1 MLALSWNLA
10 GGGFVQ
16 TLNVRVVRVYG
27 SSASVHG
34 VLSNQNSPI
43 PLTDLA
49 PAGQPRPGQVYAPGQ
64 LRGPRLSGRF
74 ADGKVGEFP
83 LADRTSLGRHP
94 NNTLRLVDREVSK
107 EHCVVERMG
116 STYLLR
122 DLNSSN
128 GTFVN
133 GRKIKELRL
142 RDGDEI
148 ALGNSRLVFHSG
160 DGMTAGH
167 TTNSAGVTVVASAQ
181 SMPAFLAT
189 VAQMESAEFRPA
201 DKLNDLDTLRQD
213 YEKLRIANEF
223 HRLVGMERDL
233 KSLLDKILK
242 VAFQLLQADNAVV
255 FLADEDQNMDPQA
268 VLRRKEDEKAEVVVS
283 DTVLKRVAETRSAV
297 LTADAILDSRFSS
310 SESIVAQGIRSA
322 MAVPLISKGVLRG
335 VLFCDTRERTNAF
348 SEKDLKV
355 LSGIASQA
363 AIALENAELA
373 QKIEKEAI
381 ARAELSRFL
390 APAVAEAVVSG
401 KVELLR
407 VGRLAEV
414 TVIFADIRGFTSMA
428 EAESPQDTVAMLNL
442 FFTAMANLIFKHEGN
457 LDKFIGDCVMATW
470 GPPITHP
477 DDASRAL
484 RCALEMLDAI
494 NEMNAQRE
502 AQGKKPIEVGI
513 GVNTGQAVVG
523 YIGSSDRH
531 EFTAIG
537 DSVNTSSRLC
547 GLAKGGEILASEATI
562 RRAGPGFRVEP
573 VSVLQVKGKEKGV
586 PTFRILSVN

>member
-1 MLALSWNLA
+1 MKPAWPRENWP
-10 GGGFVQ
+10 V
-16 TLNVRVVRVYG
+16 
-27 SSASVHG
+27 
-34 VLSNQNSPI
+34 SP
-43 PLTDLA
+43 
-49 PAGQPRPGQVYAPGQ
+49 
-64 LRGPRLSGRF
+64 
-74 ADGKVGEFP
+74 
-83 LADRTSLGRHP
+83 
-94 NNTLRLVDREVSK
+94 
-107 EHCVVERMG
+107 
-116 STYLLR
+116 

-133 GRKIKELRL
+133 GRKVRELRL

-148 ALGNSRLVFHSG
+148 ALGNSRLVFH
-160 DGMTAGH
+160 DGNAPGGQAS
-167 TTNSAGVTVVASAQ
+167 SAGVTVVASAQ

-189 VAQMESAEFRPA
+189 VAQQESNEFRPA
-201 DKLNDLDTLRQD
+201 DKLSDLETLRQD

-223 HRLVGMERDL
+223 HRLVGGERDL
-233 KSLLDKILK
+233 KALLDKILK
-242 VAFQLLQADNAVV
+242 VAFELLAADNGVI
-255 FLADEDQNMDPQA
+255 FLAGENNTLTPQA
-268 VLRRKEDEKAEVVVS
+268 IHKRKTDGGDVVVS
-283 DTVLKRVAETRSAV
+283 DTVLKRVVDTRSAV

-373 QKIEKEAI
+373 KKVEQEAVT
-381 ARAELSRFL
+381 RAELSRFL

-414 TVIFADIRGFTSMA
+414 SCIFADIRGFTSLS
-428 EAESPQDTVAMLNL
+428 EVEEPQDVVAMLNT
-442 FFTAMANLIFKHEGN
+442 FFTGMASMIFMHEGN

-484 RCALEMLDAI
+484 KCALGMLDEIHAM
-494 NEMNAQRE
+494 NEART
-502 AQGKKPIEVGI
+502 AAGKKPIEVGI

-523 YIGSSDRH
+523 YIGSNDRH

-537 DSVNTSSRLC
+537 DSVNIASRLC
-547 GLAKGGEILASEATI
+547 GLAKAGEILASESTVRA
-562 RRAGPGFRVEP
+562 AGPGFEVEA

-586 PTFRILSVN
+586 PSYRVLDYTGK

>member
-1 MLALSWNLA
+1 MA
-10 GGGFVQ
+10 
-16 TLNVRVVRVYG
+16 
-27 SSASVHG
+27 
-34 VLSNQNSPI
+34 NQPI
-43 PLTDLA
+43 PLTNLA
-49 PAGQPRPGQVYAPGQ
+49 QGEAKPAQVYAPGH
-64 LRGPRLSGRF
+64 LRGPRLTGRF
-74 ADGKVGEFP
+74 ADGKQGEFP
-83 LADRTSLGRHP
+83 LAEKTSLGRHP

-107 EHCVVERMG
+107 EHCVIERVG
-116 STYLLR
+116 STFLLR

-133 GRKIKELRL
+133 GRKIRELRL

-148 ALGNSRLVFHSG
+148 ALGNSRLVFKSG
-160 DGMTAGH
+160 VDPAGV
-167 TTNSAGVTVVASAQ
+167 TPSTQAGVTVVQAAH

-189 VAQMESAEFRPA
+189 VAQLESSEFRPA
-201 DKLNDLDTLRQD
+201 DKLSDIETLKQD

-223 HRLVGMERDL
+223 HRLVGMERDQP
-233 KSLLDKILK
+233 SLLDKILG
-242 VAFQLLQADNAVV
+242 VAFELLSADNAVV
-255 FLADEDQNMDPQA
+255 FLANDTGDLNPTA
-268 VLRRKEDEKAEVVVS
+268 IKRRKQDNTEVTVS
-283 DTVLKRVAETRSAV
+283 ETVLKRVVETRSAV

-322 MAVPLISKGVLRG
+322 MAVPLLSKGVLKG

-355 LSGIASQA
+355 LAGIASQA

-373 QKIEKEAI
+373 GKIEKEAI

-407 VGRLAEV
+407 VGRIAEV
-414 TVIFADIRGFTSMA
+414 SVIFADIRGFTSMA
-428 EAESPQDTVAMLNL
+428 EADSPQETVAMLNT
-442 FFTAMANLIFKHEGN
+442 FFTAMANVIFKFEGN

-470 GPPITHP
+470 GPPITHT

-484 RCALEMLDAI
+484 RCALEMLDEI
-494 NEMNAQRE
+494 HEMNRQRTE
-502 AQGKKPIEVGI
+502 AGKKALEVGI
-513 GVNTGQAVVG
+513 GVNTGPAVVG
-523 YIGSSDRH
+523 YIGSSERH

-547 GLAKGGEILASEATI
+547 GLAKGAEILASETTI
-562 RRAGPGFRVEP
+562 KRAGPGFIVEP

-586 PTFRILSVN
+586 PTYRILGFR